1 MHVDR
6 CHRSSPCSMTPSPS
20 VDPRPQGRVRMQG
33 GTIDLY
39 RQGNRITRRRRT
51 GALEDDC
58 TAAHSHTCIHHM
70 CVALSS
76 QPPAVRWVVRN
87 IFTYIY
93 IYIYIYMHHHTPQ
106 DSASRWS
113 AAPSPATCIQ
123 LRVLSGCRGSE
134 VILVVWRRSP
144 HLHGCPFIACVSARI
159 CTAAHQ

>member
-76 QPPAVRWVVRN
+76 QPPAVRCVARN

-93 IYIYIYMHHHTPQ
+93 IFIH
-106 DSASRWS
+106 
-113 AAPSPATCIQ
+113 APSYTTGLSVPVVSSSVTGNLHPTPCIEWMQ
-123 LRVLSGCRGSE
+123 GKRGDPGCMAKVPTPVWLSIHCMR
-134 VILVVWRRSP
+134 
-144 HLHGCPFIACVSARI
+144 
-159 CTAAHQ
+159 